1 MRRRRG
7 PPRVRKSARIGLFR
21 LVRGMRQR
29 RKFYFTSTP
38 DSVNFTE
45 RLHARRAARRRN
57 LENGESK
64 DLSPKNP
71 RRQETSHASRADVS
85 VLAEGRARAL
95 SSGAHPSRALALRLL
110 LPLCLLLASPLA
122 ARRAAAQSSQATPQQ
137 SAPAPTVR
145 PRTVGTKD
153 ERARPATQPER
164 PAAQPERTPAQTDST
179 GAGQANKAGAQ
190 DANQT
195 ASQDAEAVGED
206 EVVRVNS
213 NLVIIPASVVD
224 SRGHAVTD
232 LKVEDFELRVDGE
245 VKQIGDLSRAET
257 PVQVALLFDNSAS
270 LSSAREFEKQAA
282 VRFFQSVVR
291 PIDRAAVYSISTT
304 STLSQPLTA
313 DVPRLVRTVQ
323 NFGKP
328 DGATALFDAVAQA
341 SDYMRPLQGR
351 KVLVIVSD
359 GTDTV
364 SDVSFEDAVNKAL
377 RAECQVYV
385 VQTQQVEDP
394 NLHDTVS
401 EQRMYKLTEQTGGAV
416 YVPQSVEDLNA
427 VFTQISL
434 DISQQYLLGYYPQDE
449 RRDNFFRFINV
460 RVKTRPTLRVRARK
474 GFYPASARNSSA
486 SAELTGGMSTVPQN
500 SSRPE
505 YAASAPARPANA
517 PAAQR
522 RSSGGGNLAKR
533 DDNSGRKLG
542 PDGPDDDERP
552 KPTANASDDTAPTF
566 TLTTVAAA
574 STTVAT
580 SSPASS
586 PAPTTSEPSPTSGS
600 TNLFSAAN
608 TPATSTNSP
617 TAAPTP
623 QPSNRPTPADSHTAT
638 EASEQ
643 KPATSGQ
650 KASASEQKAEARPKM
665 PASGG
670 VLNGKA
676 LSLPRPVYPASARNA
691 GASGKV
697 VVEVTINEEGKV
709 VEAHAVS
716 GHPMLQQA
724 AVQAARLAK
733 FSPAMLS
740 GQPVKVT
747 GTISYTFSWQ

>member
-1 MRRRRG
+1 
-7 PPRVRKSARIGLFR
+7 
-21 LVRGMRQR
+21 
-29 RKFYFTSTP
+29 
-38 DSVNFTE
+38 
-45 RLHARRAARRRN
+45 
-57 LENGESK
+57 
-64 DLSPKNP
+64 
-71 RRQETSHASRADVS
+71 
-85 VLAEGRARAL
+85 
-95 SSGAHPSRALALRLL
+95 
-110 LPLCLLLASPLA
+110 
-122 ARRAAAQSSQATPQQ
+122 
-137 SAPAPTVR
+137 
-145 PRTVGTKD
+145 
-153 ERARPATQPER
+153 
-164 PAAQPERTPAQTDST
+164 
-179 GAGQANKAGAQ
+179 
-190 DANQT
+190 
-195 ASQDAEAVGED
+195 
-206 EVVRVNS
+206 
-213 NLVIIPASVVD
+213 
-224 SRGHAVTD
+224 
-232 LKVEDFELRVDGE
+232 
-245 VKQIGDLSRAET
+245 
-257 PVQVALLFDNSAS
+257 
-270 LSSAREFEKQAA
+270 
-282 VRFFQSVVR
+282 
-291 PIDRAAVYSISTT
+291 
-304 STLSQPLTA
+304 
-313 DVPRLVRTVQ
+313 
-323 NFGKP
+323 
-328 DGATALFDAVAQA
+328 
-341 SDYMRPLQGR
+341 
-351 KVLVIVSD
+351 
-359 GTDTV
+359 
-364 SDVSFEDAVNKAL
+364 
-377 RAECQVYV
+377 
-385 VQTQQVEDP
+385 
-394 NLHDTVS
+394 
-401 EQRMYKLTEQTGGAV
+401 
-416 YVPQSVEDLNA
+416 
-427 VFTQISL
+427 
-434 DISQQYLLGYYPQDE
+434 
-449 RRDNFFRFINV
+449 
-460 RVKTRPTLRVRARK
+460 
-474 GFYPASARNSSA
+474 
-486 SAELTGGMSTVPQN
+486 MSTVPQN